1 MPDGRAAES
10 PTLRDYLR
18 VLWARKW
25 FVALVALSL
34 PAMAALFTLQQQKVF
49 ASSAYVL
56 LSRQN
61 VAASLLDTRDSTGNI
76 DPERQAKTQAT
87 LARGPAVARLAI
99 TRARL
104 RNRSATDFLSN
115 SSVSARS
122 GEDILVFEAMSAN
135 RAIARTSASAY
146 AHAYTTY
153 RRRLDTLAIRR
164 AREEA
169 EARIGQLEAS
179 GEKGSPLYDDLV
191 NRAQQLRTLEAL
203 QTSNAYVVREAG
215 GASQVEPN
223 PVRNGL
229 LGLVLGLMVAVAGAI
244 LWDRLDT
251 RVRSSDEVE
260 GTLHVP
266 LLGRIA
272 EPGKRFRAGDRLVAL
287 AEPDSTEA
295 EGFRILATNLE
306 FANLDRG
313 ARSIL
318 VTSAVDGEG
327 KSTTSA
333 NLAVTIARA
342 GRHVVLVDMDLRRFS
357 LGNLFGLER
366 GPGLSDVVLGRLSLE
381 EALSPIRL
389 EEGLSVLR
397 DARAPN
403 WGQLEVLTVGSV
415 PPNPSGFIG
424 SPAVAEIMNQLS
436 ARADVVLLDTSPIL
450 QVGDAIAL
458 SASVDAILVV
468 ARLRL
473 LRRPQLRELRRVL
486 ATCPAP
492 TIGFI
497 ATDSQA
503 EGSYGYAY
511 ASHART
517 TPEAMAQREP
527 VR

>member
-1 MPDGRAAES
+1 
-10 PTLRDYLR
+10 
-18 VLWARKW
+18 
-25 FVALVALSL
+25 
-34 PAMAALFTLQQQKVF
+34 
-49 ASSAYVL
+49 
-56 LSRQN
+56 
-61 VAASLLDTRDSTGNI
+61 LLDTRESTGNI

-99 TRARL
+99 ARARL
-104 RNRSATDFLSN
+104 RNRSATDFLNN

-122 GEDILVFEAMSAN
+122 GEDILVFEARSDN
-135 RAIARTSASAY
+135 SAIARRSASAH

-169 EARIGQLEAS
+169 EARIAQLEAS

-191 NRAQQLRTLEAL
+191 NRTQQLRTLEAL

-215 GASQVEPN
+215 VANQVEPK

-229 LGLVLGLMVAVAGAI
+229 LGLVLGVMVAVAAAI

-260 GTLHVP
+260 GTLGVP

-272 EPGKRFRAGDRLVAL
+272 EPGKRFRSGDRLVSL

-313 ARSIL
+313 ARSLL
-318 VTSAVDGEG
+318 VTSAVDDEG
-327 KSTTSA
+327 KSTTIA
-333 NLAVTIARA
+333 NLAVTIARG

-357 LGNLFGLER
+357 LGKFFGLQR
-366 GPGLSDVVLGRLSLE
+366 GPGLSDVVLGRLGLE
-381 EALSPIRL
+381 EALNPILL
-389 EEGLSVLR
+389 EEKLSVLS
-397 DARAPN
+397 DAGASN

-415 PPNPSGFIG
+415 PPNPSGFVG
-424 SPAVAEIMNQLS
+424 SPAVTEIMNQLS
-436 ARADVVLLDTSPIL
+436 ARADVVLIDTSPIL

-458 SASVDAILVV
+458 STSVDAILVV
-468 ARLRL
+468 TRLKM

-486 ATCPAP
+486 HTCPAP
-492 TIGFI
+492 TLGFI
-497 ATDSQA
+497 ATDSDA
-503 EGSYGYAY
+503 EASYGYPY
-511 ASHART
+511 ASYTRSAT
-517 TPEAMAQREP
+517 ATAQREP